1 MNITYTGIRGNAA
14 WSKKKQVRLATICY
28 DEENNRDCQMAEY
41 VTKVL
46 KLKGYNVPDV
56 NVSGSFEIAISDKD
70 EFEELKKVYQ
80 EAKKGASLEARHFP
94 RKSRLCIQ
102 Y

>member
-14 WSKKKQVRLATICY
+14 WSKKNYVRLATICY
-28 DEENNRDCQMAEY
+28 NEEDNRDCLMAEY

-46 KLKGYNVPDV
+46 KINGYDVPDV
-56 NVSGSFEIAISDKD
+56 NVSGSFEIAIADKE
-70 EFEELKKVYQ
+70 EFEELKRVYSD
-80 EAKKGASLEARHFP
+80 AKKTAAAVAKFYP
-94 RKSRLCIQ
+94 RQSRLYVQ

>member
-14 WSKKKQVRLATICY
+14 WSKKNYVRLATICY
-28 DEENNRDCQMAEY
+28 DEENARDCQMAEY

-56 NVSGSFEIAISDKD
+56 NVSGSFEIAICDK
-70 EFEELKKVYQ
+70 EHYQELVADYK
-80 EAKKGASLEARHFP
+80 EAKKAAALDAKFFP
-94 RKSRLCIQ
+94 RHSRLHVQ